1 MFNLDEAIDGL
12 RELSLNENLIHQD
25 ARTLSGG
32 ETARITL
39 LRPILFKP
47 NILLLDEPFAS
58 LDDNSARSVMEF
70 LKRWLENETGR
81 GIVMVTHNDIY
92 KDISGIKIQE
102 LELSE
107 PGVN

>member
-1 MFNLDEAIDGL
+1 M
-12 RELSLNENLIHQD
+12 RSV
-25 ARTLSGG
+25 
-32 ETARITL
+32 
-39 LRPILFKP
+39 LFKP

-58 LDDNSARSVMEF
+58 LDDNSARSVMAF

-92 KDISGIKIQE
+92 KDLSGVKIQE
-102 LELSE
+102 IELSE